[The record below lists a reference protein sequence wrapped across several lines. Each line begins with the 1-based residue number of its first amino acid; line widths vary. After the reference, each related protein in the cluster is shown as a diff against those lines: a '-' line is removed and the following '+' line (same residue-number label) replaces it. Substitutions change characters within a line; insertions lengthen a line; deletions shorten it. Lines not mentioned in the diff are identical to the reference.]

1 MSQRPSGY
9 ARQENELYQ
18 TPSWVTETL
27 LPHLPFVGG
36 TCWEPACGGGWMSQ
50 VLQHAGFTVSLTDKT
65 QGDDFLGFESAG
77 GIASIITN
85 PPYNQAQ
92 EFIEHALKLLE
103 PQRGF
108 CAFLLRVD
116 YDSAKT
122 RRHLFAEHPAW
133 CKKVVLT
140 KRIVWFEEGGKSP
153 SFNHAWYIWNWR
165 HTGPA
170 TLAYGG

>member
-18 TPSWVTETL
+18 TPAWVTETL
-27 LPHLPFVGG
+27 LPHLPWVAG
-36 TCWEPACGGGWMSQ
+36 TCWEPACGGGGMSQ
-50 VLQHAGFTVSLTDKT
+50 VLMQAGFTVSLTDKSE
-65 QGDDFLGFESAG
+65 GDDFLGFENAG
-77 GIASIITN
+77 NIGCIITN

-108 CAFLLRVD
+108 AAFLLRID

-122 RRHLFAEHPAW
+122 RAHLFDHPAW
-133 CKKVVLT
+133 WKKVVLR
-140 KRIVWFEEGGKSP
+140 KRIMWFEGEKSP

-165 HTGPA
+165 NNGAPTI
-170 TLAYGG
+170 AYGS